1 MDEDNKVYYKI
12 FKSPGINNK
21 LTIVTMQWF
30 DENQYEQ
37 KRFFKDKEG
46 NQLIFDDKGKAVQ
59 WLLENIKEELI
70 DEEYLKCKIMKDE
83 DYYKDNLN
91 G

>member
-1 MDEDNKVYYKI
+1 MDEDNRVYYKI

-21 LTIVTMQWF
+21 LTIITMQWF

-37 KRFFKDKEG
+37 KRFFKDKQG
-46 NQLIFDDKGKAVQ
+46 NQLEFEDKEKAVE
-59 WLLENIKEELI
+59 WLLDNIKEELI

-83 DYYKDNLN
+83 DYLLSK
-91 G
+91 